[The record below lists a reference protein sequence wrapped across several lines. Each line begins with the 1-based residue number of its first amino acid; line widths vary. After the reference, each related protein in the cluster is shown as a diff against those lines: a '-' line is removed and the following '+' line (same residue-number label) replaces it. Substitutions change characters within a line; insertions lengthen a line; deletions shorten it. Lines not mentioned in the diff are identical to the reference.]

1 MTALRGILIAL
12 GLGLLAVGAV
22 VLLADVPPDRYFGI
36 AVWVGMAIVLH
47 DGVLAPVV
55 VVIGLGAARFRDRF
69 GRRGVAVAQGALLVG
84 AILTAIALPA
94 IIASARGNP
103 NPTIL
108 NGSYVLALAIAWML
122 LITVAIVALRPWRA
136 PAAALRDQDD
146 RTARTK

>member
-22 VLLADVPPDRYFGI
+22 VMLDDVPPDRYFGI
-36 AVWVGMAIVLH
+36 AVWVGTAIVLH
-47 DGVLAPVV
+47 DGILAPVV
-55 VVIGLGAARFRDRF
+55 VIIGLGAARYRDRF

-84 AILTAIALPA
+84 AILTTIALPA

-108 NGSYVLALAIAWML
+108 DGSYVLALAITWML
-122 LITVAIVALRPWRA
+122 LATVAIVALQPWKA
-136 PAAALRDQDD
+136 PAATLRDQDD
-146 RTARTK
+146 GTARTK